1 MNRALER
8 ARASLS
14 SSWHR
19 RPRHPFAAALSAL
32 FLFLLSVATSA
43 QPARGARGMVATVQ
57 PLATEAGVAALRH
70 GGNAVDAAIAAALTL
85 GIVDGHN
92 SGLGGGCFLLLRL
105 RSGEVVAIDGREKAP
120 GAATR
125 AMFLREGKADPRL
138 SQTGAL
144 ASGVPGALAAYDYA
158 ARHYGKLPLAV
169 HLRAAAEVAARGFPL
184 DRAYAGR
191 LAATAEDL
199 RRFPSSHA
207 VYFKSDQS
215 LPKAGESFMQPDLAK
230 TYRSIAER
238 GTDWFYRGPF
248 ARQTAAWMKDNG
260 GLLSARDFAAYRPV
274 LREPIRTR
282 YRGCEVVGFPPP
294 SSGGIHV
301 AQILNILEHFDLR
314 KLGAGSPEL
323 VHVVIEAMK
332 LAFADRAYWLG
343 DPDFARVP
351 RGLVSEDYGAQLA
364 RRIDLEHASKVA
376 GHDTPPQ
383 DSTEL
388 FGRHT
393 THFSAVDADGNWAAV
408 TATLNTSF
416 GSKVVVPGTG
426 VVLNNQMD
434 DFSIQPG
441 VANAFGLVG
450 ADANAV
456 AAGKRPLSSMS
467 PTIVLREGR
476 PVLALGAAGGPTII
490 SQVLLT
496 LIHVIDF
503 GLPLDQ
509 ALAQPRFHHQWQP
522 DEVRIER
529 RAGDAIVQEL
539 QRRGHRV
546 VVVESIGAA
555 QAVAFDP
562 ATRQFTG
569 GADPRG

>member
-1 MNRALER
+1 LVAL
-8 ARASLS
+8 
-14 SSWHR
+14 
-19 RPRHPFAAALSAL
+19 AATLSAW
-32 FLFLLSVATSA
+32 LLPLASGATNAELASST
-43 QPARGARGMVATVQ
+43 QGMVATVQ
-57 PLATEAGVAALRH
+57 PLATEAGVSALRR
-70 GGNAVDAAIAAALTL
+70 GGNAVDAAIAAALAL
-85 GIVDGHN
+85 GVVDGHD

-105 RSGEVVAIDGREKAP
+105 RTGEVVAIDGREKAP
-120 GAATR
+120 SAATGD
-125 AMFLREGKADPRL
+125 MFVRDGKGDPRL
-138 SQTGAL
+138 SRTGPL
-144 ASGVPGALAAYDYA
+144 AAGVPGALAAYEYA
-158 ARHYGKLPLAV
+158 AKHYGKFPLAA
-169 HLRAAAEVAARGFPL
+169 HLRAAAQLAARGFPL
-184 DRAYAGR
+184 DRTYARR
-191 LAATAEDL
+191 LAATADDL
-199 RRFPSSHA
+199 GRFPSSRA

-215 LPKAGESFMQPDLAK
+215 LPKAGESFLQPDLAR

-248 ARQTAAWMKDNG
+248 AKQTAEWMKANG
-260 GLLSARDFAAYRPV
+260 GIMNAPDFAAYRPV
-274 LREPIRTR
+274 LREPLRTR

-294 SSGGIHV
+294 SSGGVHV

-314 KLGAGSPEL
+314 KMGAGSPEL
-323 VHVVIEAMK
+323 IHVVIEAMK

-383 DSTEL
+383 DSTDL

-393 THFSAVDADGNWAAV
+393 THFSTVDAYGNWAAV

-467 PTIVLREGR
+467 PTMVLREGR

-529 RAGDAIVQEL
+529 RAGDAILQEL

-546 VVVESIGAA
+546 VAVESIGAA

-562 ATRQFTG
+562 ASRQFTG
-569 GADPRG
+569 GADPRGEGSAAGP